1 MNWFYIDESILEG
14 DRRQGPLSFEDLQL
28 LHSKKQISE
37 STLVWHKGLENWITW
52 KEALDA
58 ELSSHSEEDER
69 MLRET
74 VEAILKERIE
84 EFQKKSYAG
93 FFIRAGA
100 LIIDWF
106 ILAII
111 WEAGVH
117 VLDFLNLI
125 DYNAIVEAS
134 NTFIEKYSADP
145 MSGNLS
151 EEFVKI
157 PGMSDLFLIWFI
169 LQTIYFIAFNGFL
182 SATPGKRL
190 LHLKIER
197 ADGSKLKVS
206 GAIVRYIFSLL
217 TQATLVF
224 YGIGYVIAAIDPKK
238 RALHDF
244 FARTQVVHT
253 SKKSSDSSENSDLKK
268 D

>member
-14 DRRQGPLSFEDLQL
+14 DRRQGPVTFEDLQL
-28 LHSKKQISE
+28 LHSKKQINE
-37 STLVWHKGLENWITW
+37 STLVWHKGLDNWITW

-58 ELSSHSEEDER
+58 ELSNHSEEDER

-84 EFQKKSYAG
+84 EFHKKSFAG
-93 FFIRAGA
+93 FFVRAGA

-117 VLDFLNLI
+117 VLDWLNLM
-125 DYNAIVEAS
+125 DFNAIVEAS
-134 NTFIEKYSADP
+134 NAFIEKYSADP
-145 MSGNLS
+145 MSANLS
-151 EEFVKI
+151 EEFMTI
-157 PGMSDLFLIWFI
+157 PGMKDLFLIWFI
-169 LQTIYFIAFNGFL
+169 LQTLYFVGFNGFL
-182 SATPGKRL
+182 SATPGKFL

-197 ADGSKLKVS
+197 SDGSKLKFS
-206 GAIVRYIFSLL
+206 GALIRYIFSLF

-224 YGIGYVIAAIDPKK
+224 YGIGYIIAAIDPKK

-244 FARTQVVHT
+244 FARTQVVHVR
-253 SKKSSDSSENSDLKK
+253 KRSSDSDEKSDLKK